1 MRRTLS
7 TKVPPLHGTLI
18 TLTLGDRL
26 NIDELTDLEM
36 SGAQAIANR
45 EEILWGHHELG
56 QVSLWREVEFEKMTS
71 LRLPQILHSFL
82 ANTNLN
88 GIDAVLLESFDLSDL
103 ASINLNDGAWDDLS
117 PFVPKVC
124 HSHFIPKE
132 THSLAISVS
141 SGSFHKLELLVD
153 LVLKAGESEILIG
166 NSMHSILCDGSII
179 KNFSLREVLPSESMQ
194 LGDAYIC

>member
-1 MRRTLS
+1 M
-7 TKVPPLHGTLI
+7 
-18 TLTLGDRL
+18 

-45 EEILWGHHELG
+45 EKILWGNHELG

-88 GIDAVLLESFDLSDL
+88 GIDPVLLKGFDLCDL
-103 ASINLNDGAWDDLS
+103 TSINLNDGAWDNLS

-141 SGSFHKLELLVD
+141 SGSLHKLELLVD

-166 NSMHSILCDGSII
+166 YSMHSILCDGSII